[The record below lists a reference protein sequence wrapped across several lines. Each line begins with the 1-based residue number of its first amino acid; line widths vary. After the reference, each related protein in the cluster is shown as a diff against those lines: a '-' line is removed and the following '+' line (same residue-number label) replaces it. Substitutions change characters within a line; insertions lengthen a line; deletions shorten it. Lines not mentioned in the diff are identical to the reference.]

1 MRHEPPLILIADD
14 QKPTATML
22 ERIFEYE
29 GYQVHCVYDGESA
42 INTAYKLLPD
52 LIILDINMPLVSG
65 FDVLTHL
72 RESEQ
77 TAQIPAILITAMGDL
92 THMLHGLKIGADDY
106 IRKPFHP
113 KELLARAESKMK
125 SRQLEEA
132 LRRKTRETEVL
143 LRISEELGQHIEIE
157 SLIEF
162 ILYVVLDLIPCEKT
176 FCIFLSEAHEITY
189 QRSVSQNSHDE
200 QLSFEDH
207 LLRSLINHPRPLQW
221 QGQDDIIPPY
231 PNGMIIPILFQ
242 DHVRALLGVVGEA
255 TCEESHLQL
264 LTGISRQ
271 AALALQNAELHEVK
285 RRYASDLEKQV
296 DERTQE
302 LESTQRMLVRS
313 EKLASIGRLA
323 SAIAHE
329 INNPLLPIKLDL
341 EGILED
347 IKAQKPVD
355 VHDIEHILTNV
366 ERIENTVENLLGF
379 TGNKQVDSAKFALVD
394 LTHIMEGILRL
405 NSKLLQHENI
415 IVQTDFSSLPQIYG
429 NRYQLEYV
437 FMNLTLNA
445 RDAMPQ
451 GGTLTFKAWQTD
463 DNRVIITVT
472 DTGVGI
478 EPQMIDTIFEPFTS
492 TKADGNGLGLYI
504 SHDIMT
510 KHNGT
515 IEVESR
521 VGGGT
526 TFTLIFYTDGEKG
539 LLEA

>member
-1 MRHEPPLILIADD
+1 MRHQPPLILIADD

-29 GYQVHCVYDGESA
+29 GYQVNCVYDGESA
-42 INTAYKLLPD
+42 IKAAHKLLPD
-52 LIILDINMPLVSG
+52 LIILDVNMPVVSG

-72 RESEQ
+72 READQ
-77 TAQIPAILITAMGDL
+77 TAKIPTILITAMGDL

-132 LRRKTRETEVL
+132 LHRKTRETEVL
-143 LRISEELGQHIEIE
+143 LRISEELSRHIEIE
-157 SLIEF
+157 PLIEI
-162 ILYVVLDLIPCEKT
+162 ILYVVLDLIPCERT
-176 FCIFLSEAHEITY
+176 FCLFLSEDHEIIL
-189 QRSVSQNSHDE
+189 QRCAAPDSQDE
-200 QLSFEDH
+200 LLPLDDH
-207 LLRSLINHPRPLQW
+207 LLHSLVNHPRPMQW
-221 QGQDDIIPPY
+221 QAQTDIISPY
-231 PNGMIIPILFQ
+231 ANGMIIPILFQ
-242 DHVRALLGVVGEA
+242 DKVRALLGVLGNA
-255 TCEESHLQL
+255 SCEEDYLQL

-271 AALALQNAELHEVK
+271 AALALQNAELHEIK

-347 IKAQKPVD
+347 IKADKPVD
-355 VHDIEHILTNV
+355 MQDIEHILGNV

-379 TGNKQVDSAKFALVD
+379 TGNKQVDSAKFGLVD
-394 LTHIMEGILRL
+394 LTHIMAGIIRL
-405 NSKLLQHENI
+405 NSKLLQQENI
-415 IVQTDFSSLPQIYG
+415 TVQTDFSSLPEIYG

-451 GGTLTFKAWQTD
+451 GGTLAFKAWQA

-504 SHDIMT
+504 SHDIMQ

-515 IEVESR
+515 IEAESH
-521 VGGGT
+521 VGQGT
-526 TFTLIFYTDGEKG
+526 TFTLVFHTDDEKR
-539 LLEA
+539 LLEP